1 MGQCIFITG
10 GVRSGKSAFA
20 EKLVQNLGQPSAY
33 VATSVA
39 FDDEMKDR
47 ISRHQQDRD
56 EQSVEWTL
64 YELPYMLSYDVTQ
77 PVILFECITTWL
89 TNMLFLQQHAN
100 PVQHFKKWVQ
110 HLLQE
115 GKTVVIVSNEV
126 LDGGLT
132 AYEQTNTYLQTIG
145 ELHVW
150 LVATSTAAYELNNRI
165 VKQWK

>member
-20 EKLVQNLGQPSAY
+20 EKLVREMHQQAAY

-47 ISRHQQDRD
+47 ISRHQQDRQTQNFD
-56 EQSVEWTL
+56 WILYEMPYELTTNIEQSVVL
-64 YELPYMLSYDVTQ
+64 L
-77 PVILFECITTWL
+77 ECVTTWL
-89 TNMLFLQQHAN
+89 TNMLFLQQHEN
-100 PVQHFKKWVQ
+100 PVALFQHWVQ
-110 HLLQE
+110 QLVRE

-132 AYEQTNTYLQTIG
+132 NYEETNTYLQKIG

-150 LVATSTAAYELNNRI
+150 LVAQSTAAYELNNRLC
-165 VKQWK
+165 KQWK

>member
-1 MGQCIFITG
+1 MGHCIFITG

-20 EKLVQNLGQPSAY
+20 EKLVQNLGQPAAY

-39 FDDEMKDR
+39 FDDEMNDRITRHQKDR
-47 ISRHQQDRD
+47 EQQYFD
-56 EQSVEWTL
+56 WTL
-64 YELPYMLSYDVTQ
+64 YEMPYTLTREVTQ
-77 PVILFECITTWL
+77 PVVLFECVTTWL

-100 PVQHFKKWVQ
+100 PVPLFKQWVKQ
-110 HLLQE
+110 LLKE

-132 AYEQTNTYLQTIG
+132 TYEQTNTYLQTIG

-150 LVATSTAAYELNNRI
+150 LVETSTAAYELNNRI

>member
-20 EKLVQNLGQPSAY
+20 EGLVQKLGQPAAY

-47 ISRHQQDRD
+47 IMRHQKDRV
-56 EQSVEWTL
+56 EQHFNWTL
-64 YELPYMLSYDVTQ
+64 YEMPYTLSREVTQ
-77 PVILFECITTWL
+77 PVILFECVTTWL
-89 TNMLFLQQHAN
+89 TNMLFLQQHVK
-100 PVQHFKKWVQ
+100 PVPLFQQWVQ
-110 HLLQE
+110 QLLKE
-115 GKTVVIVSNEV
+115 GKTIVIVSNEV
-126 LDGGLT
+126 LDGGFT
-132 AYEQTNTYLQTIG
+132 TYEQTNTYLQMIG